1 MNKSGLHLLIH
12 LVRREGQLRWHS
24 LMWLQRMLSLTL
36 SGAPEFHHNSS
47 NPQVAQSA
55 PQQTVCFQPE
65 LCTGRWAKPYSQ
77 RHSGSPVTCSAAKG
91 VLLLWASDAHSAPAT
106 GGKEGSMLTLTCLH
120 LPFLWVLP
128 DRFTQNSGTGN
139 IYCLSKFKDTALING
154 QMKSW
159 KRGDALPS
167 YEQSAVMLSVI
178 VWMRNPHF

>member
-1 MNKSGLHLLIH
+1 MAFPDVAAEDAATH
-12 LVRREGQLRWHS
+12 LVRHS
-24 LMWLQRMLSLTL
+24 WI
-36 SGAPEFHHNSS
+36 SS
-47 NPQVAQSA
+47 RFIKPPGRSVSSTAVF
-55 PQQTVCFQPE
+55 VCFQPE

-106 GGKEGSMLTLTCLH
+106 GGKEGSMLTLTCLY

-139 IYCLSKFKDTALING
+139 IYWLFKFKDTALING
-154 QMKSW
+154 RMKSW

-167 YEQSAVMLSVI
+167 YEHSAVVLSVI